1 MDAKDI
7 KEGETLHY
15 RARVHEGKAKVTQ
28 VYRDTREK
36 KDGSGGSYWV
46 ALHDK
51 ERNRAV
57 TVRPSQVS
65 RRPFK
70 TPRA

>member
-1 MDAKDI
+1 
-7 KEGETLHY
+7 
-15 RARVHEGKAKVTQ
+15 VHEGKAKVTQ
-28 VYRDTREK
+28 VYTDKRDT
-36 KDGSGGSYWV
+36 YWV

-51 ERNRAV
+51 ARNRAV
-57 TVRPSQVS
+57 TVRLSQVS

>member
-1 MDAKDI
+1 MDAKDV

-28 VYRDTREK
+28 VYTDKRDT
-36 KDGSGGSYWV
+36 YWV

-51 ERNRAV
+51 ARNRAV
-57 TVRPSQVS
+57 TVRLSQVS